1 MTTAELAAAAAG
13 GGPAAPS
20 AQAVDGAAAGPPI
33 AAVAAVA
40 AIAAD
45 TRCCWRA
52 DRGDAGGRLDHAM
65 VRHFAGLPGLSR
77 SRLQG
82 WIAAGRVRV
91 NGAVILRPAARLAAG
106 DELEVVLP
114 GPPPSRHRSRPLAA
128 QRLPLAILYED
139 EHLLALDKPAGLLVH
154 PTGRHRDGT
163 LVNALVWHLAEG
175 REGGEG
181 ATAAAAAGAANASGA
196 AAEAAGAAAT
206 APGPEALAGAEPPGV
221 RPGLVHR
228 LDRDTSGVLLVAKSR
243 AAHAGLARAIKAR
256 ALRKDYLAVVY
267 GRPPLVRGRIELK
280 LLRDPLDP
288 RRVAASRTEGRS
300 AATLYELLAESCPG
314 SRDDGGRAGWL
325 SLLRCR
331 LVTGRTHQIRVH
343 LAALG
348 LPIVGDP
355 LYGEPRHRGL
365 ADPALAALCRDF
377 PRQALHAWRLG
388 LRHPVTGQALALR
401 APLPADLGRLLRAA
415 GLGSQATEGGDPLAE
430 DEALSALAPGGP
442 GAGGPRR

>member
-1 MTTAELAAAAAG
+1 MTSSTK
-13 GGPAAPS
+13 
-20 AQAVDGAAAGPPI
+20 
-33 AAVAAVA
+33 
-40 AIAAD
+40 
-45 TRCCWRA
+45 T
-52 DRGDAGGRLDHAM
+52 
-65 VRHFAGLPGLSR
+65 
-77 SRLQG
+77 
-82 WIAAGRVRV
+82 
-91 NGAVILRPAARLAAG
+91 
-106 DELEVVLP
+106 
-114 GPPPSRHRSRPLAA
+114 
-128 QRLPLAILYED
+128 
-139 EHLLALDKPAGLLVH
+139 
-154 PTGRHRDGT
+154 
-163 LVNALVWHLAEG
+163 
-175 REGGEG
+175 
-181 ATAAAAAGAANASGA
+181 SGA
-196 AAEAAGAAAT
+196 EAPA
-206 APGPEALAGAEPPGV
+206 V

-256 ALRKDYLAVVY
+256 ALQKDYLAVVY
-267 GRPPLVRGRIELK
+267 GRVPLVRGRIELR
-280 LLRDPLDP
+280 LQRDPLDR

-355 LYGEPRHRGL
+355 LYGEPRHRGI

-415 GLGSQATEGGDPLAE
+415 GLGGEAAAGGDAGDPL
-430 DEALSALAPGGP
+430 SALGAGGP
-442 GAGGPRR
+442 AAGGPRR

>member
-1 MTTAELAAAAAG
+1 VTAAKLAASAAG

-20 AQAVDGAAAGPPI
+20 APAVDGAEAGPPS
-33 AAVAAVA
+33 AAIA

-45 TRCCWRA
+45 TRCRWRA

-91 NGAVILRPAARLAAG
+91 NGAVIRRPAGRLAAG
-106 DELEVVLP
+106 DELEVELP
-114 GPPPSRHRSRPLAA
+114 GPPPSRRRTRPLAA

-139 EHLLALDKPAGLLVH
+139 EHLLALDKPAGLVVH

-163 LVNALVWHLAEG
+163 LVNALAWHLAEG
-175 REGGEG
+175 GEG
-181 ATAAAAAGAANASGA
+181 AAAAAAGS
-196 AAEAAGAAAT
+196 E
-206 APGPEALAGAEPPGV
+206 PLAV

-243 AAHAGLARAIKAR
+243 AAHAGLARAIRAR

-267 GRPPLVRGRIELK
+267 GRPPLVRGRIELR
-280 LLRDPLDP
+280 LLRDPLDR

-314 SRDDGGRAGWL
+314 RRDDGGRAGWL

-430 DEALSALAPGGP
+430 DDALSVLAPGGP
-442 GAGGPRR
+442 AAGGPRR

>member
-1 MTTAELAAAAAG
+1 
-13 GGPAAPS
+13 
-20 AQAVDGAAAGPPI
+20 
-33 AAVAAVA
+33 
-40 AIAAD
+40 
-45 TRCCWRA
+45 
-52 DRGDAGGRLDHAM
+52 
-65 VRHFAGLPGLSR
+65 
-77 SRLQG
+77 
-82 WIAAGRVRV
+82 
-91 NGAVILRPAARLAAG
+91 
-106 DELEVVLP
+106 
-114 GPPPSRHRSRPLAA
+114 
-128 QRLPLAILYED
+128 
-139 EHLLALDKPAGLLVH
+139 
-154 PTGRHRDGT
+154 
-163 LVNALVWHLAEG
+163 
-175 REGGEG
+175 
-181 ATAAAAAGAANASGA
+181 
-196 AAEAAGAAAT
+196 
-206 APGPEALAGAEPPGV
+206 V

-280 LLRDPLDP
+280 LLRDPLDR

-314 SRDDGGRAGWL
+314 RGDDGGRAGWL

-415 GLGSQATEGGDPLAE
+415 GLGCQATEEGDRLAE
-430 DEALSALAPGGP
+430 DDALSALAPGGP
-442 GAGGPRR
+442 AAGGPRR

>member
-1 MTTAELAAAAAG
+1 VTAVKVAASAASAAS
-13 GGPAAPS
+13 AAP
-20 AQAVDGAAAGPPI
+20 AVPEPVAAPAMPAAGPPS
-33 AAVAAVA
+33 AAEC
-40 AIAAD
+40 
-45 TRCCWRA
+45 RCRWRA
-52 DRGDAGGRLDHAM
+52 DRGDAGGRLDRAL
-65 VRHFAGLPGLSR
+65 VRHFAGLPDLSR

-91 NGAVILRPAARLAAG
+91 NGTVVRRPAGRLAAG
-106 DELEVVLP
+106 DELELELP
-114 GPPPSRHRSRPLAA
+114 GPPPSRRRSRPLAA

-139 EHLLALDKPAGLLVH
+139 EHLLALDKPAGLVVH

-163 LVNALVWHLAEG
+163 LVNALAWHLAEG
-175 REGGEG
+175 REDREG
-181 ATAAAAAGAANASGA
+181 REGS
-196 AAEAAGAAAT
+196 EA
-206 APGPEALAGAEPPGV
+206 V

-267 GRPPLVRGRIELK
+267 GRPPLAWGRIELK
-280 LLRDPLDP
+280 LLLDPLDR

-314 SRDDGGRAGWL
+314 RADDGGRAGWL

-355 LYGEPRHRGL
+355 LYGEPRHRGI
-365 ADPALAALCRDF
+365 ADPAVAALCRDF

-401 APLPADLGRLLRAA
+401 APLPADLHRLLVAA
-415 GLGSQATEGGDPLAE
+415 GLVSQAVEAEADRLAA
-430 DEALSALAPGGP
+430 DDALAALAPGAP
-442 GAGGPRR
+442 GAGGSRR

>member
-1 MTTAELAAAAAG
+1 MTAANLAASIAA

-20 AQAVDGAAAGPPI
+20 AYAADSVSAGFPLAAVSPAS
-33 AAVAAVA
+33 AVAA
-40 AIAAD
+40 D
-45 TRCCWRA
+45 CRCCWQA

-77 SRLQG
+77 SRLQS

-91 NGAVILRPAARLAAG
+91 NGAVIRRPAGRLAAG
-106 DELEVVLP
+106 DELAVELP
-114 GPPPSRHRSRPLAA
+114 EPPPSRRRTRPLAA
-128 QRLPLAILYED
+128 QPLPLAILFED

-163 LVNALVWHLAEG
+163 LVNALAWHLAAGE
-175 REGGEG
+175 EG
-181 ATAAAAAGAANASGA
+181 APAAAAAVAAGASGA
-196 AAEAAGAAAT
+196 APA
-206 APGPEALAGAEPPGV
+206 APGPAALAGAEPPRV

-243 AAHAGLARAIKAR
+243 AAQAGLARAIKAR
-256 ALRKDYLAVVY
+256 ALQKDYLAVVY
-267 GRPPLVRGRIELK
+267 GRAPLVRGRIELK
-280 LLRDPLDP
+280 LRRDPLDR

-314 SRDDGGRAGWL
+314 SSDGGGRAGWL

-355 LYGEPRHRGL
+355 LYGEPRHRGI
-365 ADPALAALCRDF
+365 ADPVLAALCRDF

-388 LRHPVTGQALALR
+388 LQHPVTGQALALR
-401 APLPADLGRLLRAA
+401 APLPADLDRLLRAA
-415 GLGSQATEGGDPLAE
+415 GFGCEAAAGGDPLAVG
-430 DEALSALAPGGP
+430 DPLSALA
-442 GAGGPRR
+442 AGGPAADGPRR

>member
-1 MTTAELAAAAAG
+1 MTAAKLAA
-13 GGPAAPS
+13 S
-20 AQAVDGAAAGPPI
+20 
-33 AAVAAVA
+33 
-40 AIAAD
+40 AAD
-45 TRCCWRA
+45 VRCRWQA
-52 DRGDAGGRLDHAM
+52 DRGDAGGRLDHAL

-77 SRLQG
+77 SRLQA
-82 WIAAGRVRV
+82 WIVAGRVRV
-91 NGAVILRPAARLAAG
+91 NGAVIRRPAGRLAAG
-106 DELEVVLP
+106 DELAVELP
-114 GPPPSRHRSRPLAA
+114 GPPPSRRRTRPLAP
-128 QRLPLAILYED
+128 QRLPLAILFED
-139 EHLLALDKPAGLLVH
+139 EHLLALDKPAGLVVH

-163 LVNALVWHLAEG
+163 LVNALAWHLAQGGEGGEG
-175 REGGEG
+175 REG
-181 ATAAAAAGAANASGA
+181 AAAAAAAGAAGASDAAREA
-196 AAEAAGAAAT
+196 AAAVATAAGAGSAGAT
-206 APGPEALAGAEPPGV
+206 VPGPDALAGAAPPAVGS
-221 RPGLVHR
+221 GLVHR

-256 ALRKDYLAVVY
+256 ALQKDYLAVVY

-280 LLRDPLDP
+280 LLRDPLDR

-355 LYGEPRHRGL
+355 LYGEPRHRGI

-401 APLPADLGRLLRAA
+401 APLPADLGCLLRAA
-415 GLGSQATEGGDPLAE
+415 GLGGQAAAGGDPLAE
-430 DEALSALAPGGP
+430 DDPLSALAAGGP
-442 GAGGPRR
+442 AAGGPRR

>member
-1 MTTAELAAAAAG
+1 VTATKLAASAAG
-13 GGPAAPS
+13 SGPAAPS
-20 AQAVDGAAAGPPI
+20 AQAVEGAAAGPPS
-33 AAVAAVA
+33 AAV
-40 AIAAD
+40 AAD
-45 TRCCWRA
+45 TRCRWRA

-77 SRLQG
+77 SRLQD

-91 NGAVILRPAARLAAG
+91 NGAVIRRPAGRLAAG
-106 DELEVVLP
+106 DELQVELP
-114 GPPPSRHRSRPLAA
+114 RPLPSRRRTRPLAA

-139 EHLLALDKPAGLLVH
+139 EHLLALDKPAGLVVH

-163 LVNALVWHLAEG
+163 LVNALAWHLAEG
-175 REGGEG
+175 GEGREG
-181 ATAAAAAGAANASGA
+181 AAAAAGAANASGA
-196 AAEAAGAAAT
+196 AAEAAAAAAT
-206 APGPEALAGAEPPGV
+206 APGPQALAGAEPPAV

-280 LLRDPLDP
+280 LLRDPLDR

-314 SRDDGGRAGWL
+314 RRDDGGRAGWL

-365 ADPALAALCRDF
+365 ADPALAELCRDF

-415 GLGSQATEGGDPLAE
+415 GLGSQAAEGGDPLAE
-430 DEALSALAPGGP
+430 DDPLSALAPGGP
-442 GAGGPRR
+442 GAVGPRR

>member
-1 MTTAELAAAAAG
+1 VTAAKLAASAAG

-20 AQAVDGAAAGPPI
+20 AQAVEGAAAGPTI
-33 AAVAAVA
+33 AGIA

-45 TRCCWRA
+45 TRCRWRA

-91 NGAVILRPAARLAAG
+91 NGAVIRRPAGRLAAG
-106 DELEVVLP
+106 DELEVELP
-114 GPPPSRHRSRPLAA
+114 GPPPARRRTRPLAA

-139 EHLLALDKPAGLLVH
+139 EHLLALDKPAGLVVH

-163 LVNALVWHLAEG
+163 LVNALAWHL
-175 REGGEG
+175 GEG
-181 ATAAAAAGAANASGA
+181 AAAAAGAAKVSGA
-196 AAEAAGAAAT
+196 AAEAAAASAP
-206 APGPEALAGAEPPGV
+206 APGPEDLAGAEPPAV

-256 ALRKDYLAVVY
+256 ALQKDYLAVVY

-280 LLRDPLDP
+280 LLRDPLDR

-314 SRDDGGRAGWL
+314 RRDGGGRAGWL

-355 LYGEPRHRGL
+355 LYGEPRHRGI
-365 ADPALAALCRDF
+365 ADPALASLCRDF

-415 GLGSQATEGGDPLAE
+415 GLGSPTAVEGDQLTEA
-430 DEALSALAPGGP
+430 EALSAPASGGP
-442 GAGGPRR
+442 AADGPRR